1 MHLKQAVN
9 IVMRHIREEEGSRP
23 KTFEQ
28 LVELTRTSPR
38 REVSMANGGLKFTQ
52 LGEFSLDA
60 YKDNYVAMSD
70 QVRAKVVRPNGE
82 CTNGYVHV
90 VDTVMLDDSPVW
102 AVAAPNHAA
111 QLTAVRFM
119 PACLSLAAATTLW
132 WKVCSTS

>member
-1 MHLKQAVN
+1 MN

-28 LVELTRTSPR
+28 LVEVTRKSPR
-38 REVSMANGGLKFTQ
+38 RQVSMANGGLKFTQ

-60 YKDNYVAMSD
+60 YKDNYVAMND
-70 QVRAKVVRPNGE
+70 QVRGKVVRPNGE

-102 AVAAPNHAA
+102 AVAAASSAPPAA
-111 QLTAVRFM
+111 SQPTCVA
-119 PACLSLAAATTLW
+119 ALSLAAVVAVW
-132 WKVCSTS
+132 RKMCSK